1 MNLKNLINKY
11 GKPDVLI
18 DNHSNP
24 HNKGIAIW
32 GVSEFL
38 IYDSKGINK
47 NNQYIEADPL
57 DILDSTISD
66 WQDDANEIS
75 TVGYISYD
83 FKNYLYVHINFKDII
98 SIPYFWFIKPKQI
111 FYYNLQSFSDIDV
124 RPCMSLKQDILDIA
138 SYEKKINL
146 IKQELIDGNAYQVN
160 FTMEKKYN
168 IDIDPFD
175 LYLMIRKVSVPEYGY
190 YLNMGDKQILSFSPE
205 QFFNIENNI
214 IKSYPMKGTQARS
227 QNLIEDNILKAALL
241 NSEKDKAEHL
251 MIVDLIRNDLG
262 KISEFGSVDVEKLF
276 NVNSYETVYQMVSS
290 VSGKIVKNSK
300 FSHMIKSLCPG
311 GSITGAPKE
320 SAMKIIDRLEN
331 YNRGIYTGS
340 IGYIKNNNDMNF
352 NIAIRTMLI
361 DNSIG
366 HYSVGGGIVWDS
378 NYKDE
383 WNEAQLKSKIL
394 DQCII

>member
-1 MNLKNLINKY
+1 MNLEKLINKY

-24 HNKGIAIW
+24 KNKGVAIW
-32 GVSEFL
+32 GISEFL

-47 NNQYIEADPL
+47 NNEYIDDNPL

-66 WQDDANEIS
+66 WQQDSDEIS
-75 TVGYISYD
+75 AVGYIGYD
-83 FKNYLYVHINFKDII
+83 LKNYLYRHINFKDAA
-98 SIPYFWFIKPKQI
+98 SIPYFWFIKPK
-111 FYYNLQSFSDIDV
+111 FYYSYNLKSFSNIEIK
-124 RPCMSLKQDILDIA
+124 PCMILKQDILDIK

-160 FTMEKKYN
+160 FTMEKKYK

-175 LYLMIRKVSVPEYGY
+175 LYLMIRKVSLPQYGY
-190 YLNMGDKQILSFSPE
+190 YLNIGDQKILSFSPE

-214 IKSYPMKGTQARS
+214 VKSHPMKGTQSRS
-227 QNLIEDNILKAALL
+227 QNQKKDSILKKTLL

-262 KISEFGSVDVEKLF
+262 KISEFGSVKVENLF
-276 NVNSYETVYQMVSS
+276 NINGYETVYQMVSS
-290 VSGKIVKNSK
+290 ISAQLVKNSK
-300 FSHMIKSLCPG
+300 FSKIIKSLCPG

-340 IGYIKNNNDMNF
+340 IGYIKKNNDMNF

-361 DNSIG
+361 DKNIG
-366 HYSVGGGIVWDS
+366 YYGVGGGIVWDS

-383 WNEAQLKSKIL
+383 WDEAQLKSKIL
-394 DQCII
+394 DQCTI

>member
-66 WQDDANEIS
+66 WQDDSNEIS